1 MGQDRKHPTNCEK
14 ATQEACRCKHCTGT
28 QHGWVDALQMVKSST
43 PEALRNFE
51 RDADRHWRQERQKRD
66 AYRRKQPKA
75 NLREKKAAV
84 DTTRANLVRHLWEEL
99 QQGERQGIR
108 GANAAPQDES
118 QLAEAG
124 EPGTAQE
131 AREPGQQPEP
141 ERASSTHRGGDLES
155 DPAATDRALTDDTK
169 PARQVEAL
177 GCLFKQVLEH
187 VEEDVGPLRPETR
200 WAMADHFWCE
210 LLVQLVVVIEESNRL
225 LSSVPDKVAREII
238 KSRRANRLAKIQRK
252 VVVASARQVWKRL
265 SDAVGLTAI
274 SDAKALLPVLRIL
287 AILMCKSPSRHT
299 AVVTHCVDPLKNVL
313 FHETKKR
320 LRQVFGELTPE
331 IATDLGDD
339 DPLT

>member
-1 MGQDRKHPTNCEK
+1 M
-14 ATQEACRCKHCTGT
+14 
-28 QHGWVDALQMVKSST
+28 
-43 PEALRNFE
+43 
-51 RDADRHWRQERQKRD
+51 
-66 AYRRKQPKA
+66 
-75 NLREKKAAV
+75 
-84 DTTRANLVRHLWEEL
+84 
-99 QQGERQGIR
+99 
-108 GANAAPQDES
+108 
-118 QLAEAG
+118 
-124 EPGTAQE
+124 
-131 AREPGQQPEP
+131 
-141 ERASSTHRGGDLES
+141 
-155 DPAATDRALTDDTK
+155 ATDRALTDDTK

-210 LLVQLVVVIEESNRL
+210 LLVQLVVVIEESNCL

-299 AVVTHCVDPLKNVL
+299 AVVTHCVDPLKNIL

-320 LRQVFGELTPE
+320 LRQVFGDLTPE
-331 IATDLGDD
+331 IAPDLGDD